1 MLRLDGKIA
10 IVTGGA
16 SGIGAATARRLG
28 ADGARVAIAD
38 VDVNKGEA
46 LSASINGS
54 MFVRLDVTDE
64 DNWIEAIAEV
74 NATIGVIN
82 VLVNNA
88 GISPPAPIEL
98 ATLEHFHKVMSVNVD
113 GVFLGCKHGVLTM
126 KGNGGGSI
134 INLSS
139 IMGVRGS
146 SLLPAYCASK
156 GAVRLLTK
164 ATALRCAEER
174 FNIRCNSVHPGAV
187 ETPIMDAFIKN
198 EESRQAVIDNF
209 TALHPMGRLGLPD
222 EIANGIAFLASDES
236 SFMTGSEL
244 HIDGG
249 ALA

>member
-1 MLRLDGKIA
+1 MLRLSGKIA
-10 IVTGGA
+10 VITGGA
-16 SGIGAATARRLG
+16 SGIGAATARRL
-28 ADGARVAIAD
+28 ASEGARVAIAD
-38 VDVNKGEA
+38 VDVAKGEA
-46 LSASINGS
+46 LSASIKGS

-64 DNWIEAIAEV
+64 ANWIAAIAEV
-74 NATIGVIN
+74 SATIGVIN

-98 ATLEHFHKVMSVNVD
+98 ATLEHFRKVMSINVE

-134 INLSS
+134 INMSS
-139 IMGVRGS
+139 IMGVRGNS
-146 SLLPAYCASK
+146 ALSAYCASK

-187 ETPIMDAFIKN
+187 ETPIMDIFIEN
-198 EESRQAVIDNF
+198 EESRQTVIDNF
-209 TALHPMGRLGLPD
+209 IKLHPMGRLGLAD
-222 EIANGIAFLASDES
+222 EIACGVAFLASDES